1 MSDKKDSPIVETTVV
16 KANDKGGDNKADSNK
31 TTAAQAKTTAKAGE
45 NKDNTSYDSI
55 AELKKH
61 TDILDAEG
69 KPVTKQDSNEQAN
82 KKAKIKEDIV
92 KAAEAAKEEKLSA
105 SAKSKAAE
113 SAPAN
118 KAKAEKQNAD
128 NQTADKKTASKNAT
142 STKTD
147 EKKSM
152 SDTKE
157 APKAEAK
164 KSTTA
169 AKKKSTPSDNGG
181 QQRVAI
187 LGGNRIPF
195 ARSNGPY
202 ADASNIDML
211 TAALNGLIERYDLQG
226 ELIGEVVAGAV
237 LKLSRDLN
245 LTRESALN
253 TALNPHTPTYDIAQ
267 ACGTGLQATFASAN
281 KIALGLIDSAI
292 TGGVDTT
299 SDAPIAVGDGLRK
312 VMIKLGAAKTN
323 KQRLKALMGL
333 NPKDIID
340 SPQNGEPRTG
350 LSMGDHQAI
359 TALEWN
365 ISREDQD
372 QLAFNSHQNLARAY
386 EEGFFDDLITPYKGL
401 TRDNNLRPDT
411 TLEKLAKLKPVF
423 GKKNANP
430 TMTAANSTPL
440 TDGASCVLLA
450 NDEWAKERGL
460 KPLAYIV
467 HQETA
472 AVDFIGKSGE
482 KEGLLMAPAYAVPR
496 MLERAGLTL
505 QDFDFY
511 EIHEAFASQ
520 VLSTLAAWE
529 DETFCQQRLG
539 LDAPLGSID
548 RSKLN
553 VNGSSL
559 AAGHPFA
566 ATGGRILATAAKL
579 LDQKG
584 SGRALISICAAGGQG
599 VTCILEK

>member
-1 MSDKKDSPIVETTVV
+1 MSNKNNHPDSPVVESTVV
-16 KANDKGGDNKADSNK
+16 KSTDSKANNAKSENTKSDNAKSADSAKKDTAANKTSSTDNKA
-31 TTAAQAKTTAKAGE
+31 TTAKTSAV
-45 NKDNTSYDSI
+45 KDTDTKNTN
-55 AELKKH
+55 
-61 TDILDAEG
+61 
-69 KPVTKQDSNEQAN
+69 TKST
-82 KKAKIKEDIV
+82 
-92 KAAEAAKEEKLSA
+92 A
-105 SAKSKAAE
+105 SAKETDDKVDTAA
-113 SAPAN
+113 A
-118 KAKAEKQNAD
+118 
-128 NQTADKKTASKNAT
+128 KKTA
-142 STKTD
+142 
-147 EKKSM
+147 
-152 SDTKE
+152 
-157 APKAEAK
+157 
-164 KSTTA
+164 TA
-169 AKKKSTPSDNGG
+169 AKKSSTSKLTSG
-181 QQRVAI
+181 QNRVAI

-195 ARSNGPY
+195 ARSNGSY
-202 ADASNIDML
+202 ADVSNTDML
-211 TAALNGLIERYDLQG
+211 TAALNGLVERFNLQD
-226 ELIGEVVAGAV
+226 EKIGEVVAGAV
-237 LKLSRDLN
+237 MKLSRDIN
-245 LTRESALN
+245 LTREATLN
-253 TALNPHTPTYDIAQ
+253 TALNPHTPTYDISQ

-281 KIALGLIDSAI
+281 KIALGIIDSAI

-312 VMIKLGAAKTN
+312 VLIKLGAAKDN

-333 NPKDIID
+333 NPKDLID

-365 ISREDQD
+365 ISREAQD
-372 QLAFNSHQNLARAY
+372 DLAFNSHQNLARAY
-386 EEGFFDDLITPYKGL
+386 DKGFFDDLITPYKGL

-440 TDGASCVLLA
+440 TDGASCVLLGT
-450 NDEWAKERGL
+450 DEWAKEHGL

-472 AVDFIGKSGE
+472 AVDFIGKSGTT
-482 KEGLLMAPAYAVPR
+482 EGLLMAPAYAVPR

-529 DETFCQQRLG
+529 DETFCEERLG
-539 LDAPLGSID
+539 LDAPLGPID